1 MTKVIQINKS
11 KSNKGNDCKLT
22 EVNKQ
27 ILLKIVGFLFHLMH
41 TRLGFFWISVKVCL
55 EKVSCSVNQ
64 YFKKVM

>member
-11 KSNKGNDCKLT
+11 KGNKGNDCKLT

-41 TRLGFFWISVKVCL
+41 TRLGFSGF
-55 EKVSCSVNQ
+55 Q
-64 YFKKVM
+64 